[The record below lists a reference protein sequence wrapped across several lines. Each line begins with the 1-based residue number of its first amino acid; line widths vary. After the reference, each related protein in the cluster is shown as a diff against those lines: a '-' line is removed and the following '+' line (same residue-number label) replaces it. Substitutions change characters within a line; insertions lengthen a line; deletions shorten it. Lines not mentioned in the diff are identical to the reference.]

1 MFYSPQISRHFI
13 YVPMVLRITQ
23 FEATSHHTQRK
34 ASLGWFTYYENHA
47 LLAFQLSTN
56 VCQIYM
62 YIYIIYIYIYCMYI
76 YICIYIYIIKTNYP
90 KHQEH
95 SKNHRIFRGIFP
107 PIWEQPPLLH
117 ITFGGCS
124 QGIPSGHVTRDPRS
138 TRLPGTLKRTANVA
152 PENRPAETQ

>member
-62 YIYIIYIYIYCMYI
+62 YIYIIYIYIVCI
-76 YICIYIYIIKTNYP
+76 YICIYIYISSKQTIPNTKNIQRITGFFVGFFLQSGNN
-90 KHQEH
+90 HH
-95 SKNHRIFRGIFP
+95 SSTS
-107 PIWEQPPLLH
+107 PLEAVAKAYLR
-117 ITFGGCS
+117 
-124 QGIPSGHVTRDPRS
+124 VT
-138 TRLPGTLKRTANVA
+138 
-152 PENRPAETQ
+152 

>member
-1 MFYSPQISRHFI
+1 MFPWYLGSHS
-13 YVPMVLRITQ
+13 LRP
-23 FEATSHHTQRK
+23 HHTTHNGK
-34 ASLGWFTYYENHA
+34 LA
-47 LLAFQLSTN
+47 LDGSPIMKIMHFLLFNYQPMF
-56 VCQIYM
+56 VKYICI
-62 YIYIIYIYIYCMYI
+62 YIYNIYIYILYVYI
-76 YICIYIYIIKTNYP
+76 YVYIYIIKTNYP